1 MTRQGPDRI
10 LLIGDTDRQVL
21 PAITQALPTAVVTQV
36 DNYFDGIAELASH
49 RYSAVLANAEPIE
62 RRPEAAVK
70 MLRELVP
77 DGRLVLFG
85 HPTLE
90 PVSRKMLEFGCNDYV
105 VTPPRPGELSQ
116 IFAAPVMR
124 LAQSESESTEP
135 VADAPALTLEGA
147 DRSALQTLM
156 LSDIAL
162 SALAEHPGLAV
173 SAAIDGVNQQTG
185 PDCRLQFIP
194 PDQEPTSQGVSVPV
208 YDGRQVV
215 GTLQLTGDGVDPSTA
230 RHFLTRAA
238 ETFGKLITLQ
248 ERHKGLTRLATT
260 DQLTGVANRRFF
272 EHYLAKLLQ
281 SAQAKRF
288 PVSLLL
294 FDIDNFKKYNDECG
308 HAMGDSIL
316 KETAALMKRCCRKHD
331 LVARIGGD
339 EFAVV
344 FWEKEGPRQPKENGV
359 MPSAA
364 ERVPQEPL
372 QILRRFHHTISTQE
386 FSGLGAS
393 GHGTLTISGGLAS
406 YPWDGR
412 TVEELIAKADQA
424 LVFGAKKSGKNSIH
438 LVGGSENV
446 CDDSPAE
453 STESEEKL

>member
-21 PAITQALPTAVVTQV
+21 PAITQALPAAVVTQV
-36 DNYFDGIAELASH
+36 DNYFDGIAELANH
-49 RYSAVLANAEPIE
+49 RYTAVLANAEPIE

-105 VTPPRPGELSQ
+105 VTPPRPGELTQ

-124 LAQSESESTEP
+124 LAPSESESSEP
-135 VADAPALTLEGA
+135 VADAPVLSLE
-147 DRSALQTLM
+147 DRDKSPLRTLM

-162 SALAEHPGLAV
+162 AALADHPGLAV
-173 SAAIDGVNQQTG
+173 AAAIDGVNQQIG
-185 PDCRLQFIP
+185 PDCRLGFFP
-194 PDQEPTSQGVSVPV
+194 PEQEPGSAGVSIPV
-208 YDGRQVV
+208 RDGNQIV
-215 GTLQLTGDGVDPSTA
+215 GTLQLTGEGVDPSAA
-230 RHFLTRAA
+230 RHFLTHAA
-238 ETFGKLITLQ
+238 ETFAKLITLQ

-308 HAMGDSIL
+308 HAMGDAIL

-344 FWEKEGPRQPKENGV
+344 FWEKEGPRQPKENGSV
-359 MPSAA
+359 PGAA

-386 FSGLGAS
+386 FSGLGMPS
-393 GHGTLTISGGLAS
+393 GRQDINHQRRPGELPVGRPDRRGT
-406 YPWDGR
+406 DREGR
-412 TVEELIAKADQA
+412 SSAG
-424 LVFGAKKSGKNSIH
+424 FRG
-438 LVGGSENV
+438 
-446 CDDSPAE
+446 
-453 STESEEKL
+453 EEKREKQHPPRGRQRKCVRRHSRRVG